1 MKLLSSDIKTKE
13 ILDWKGVH
21 LLNYQFSA
29 CSMKTRIYLNLKKI
43 PFTSHQINLSAGEN
57 FSEWFQG
64 INPRSLVPVLIH
76 DGEVHIESN
85 DILEYLEGCFK
96 ESPLI
101 PENMK
106 EKIKE
111 LLKFEDNLHVDIR
124 NITFKFLVPRFS
136 NKGKSVQPKAKNKAT
151 LNGELDSM
159 DDVNRNFW
167 EHYEKYGITDEDA
180 SRSLI
185 RFRTALEDL
194 NDQLEDSPYI
204 LGAELSLVDIAW
216 FIYATRIQHAN
227 YPLQRL
233 HPNVSG
239 WYERLYANVLF
250 RKEVR
255 RPLIMQ
261 FVLYV
266 HSLILRLK
274 GRSIEDFLLDQ

>member
-43 PFTSHQINLSAGEN
+43 PFTSHQINLSTGEN

-101 PENMK
+101 PENME

-124 NITFKFLVPRFS
+124 NITFKFLVPRFL

>member
-101 PENMK
+101 PENME
-106 EKIKE
+106 EKVKE

-124 NITFKFLVPRFS
+124 NITFKFLVPRFL

-250 RKEVR
+250 RKEVG

>member
-101 PENMK
+101 PENME

-124 NITFKFLVPRFS
+124 NITFKFLVPRFL

-151 LNGELDSM
+151 LNGEFDSM

>member
-101 PENMK
+101 PENME
-106 EKIKE
+106 EKVKE

-124 NITFKFLVPRFS
+124 NITFKFLVPRFL

-167 EHYEKYGITDEDA
+167 EHYEKYGITNEDA

-261 FVLYV
+261 FVLNV

>member
-101 PENMK
+101 PENME

-111 LLKFEDNLHVDIR
+111 LFKFEDNLHVDIR
-124 NITFKFLVPRFS
+124 NITFKFLVPRFL

-194 NDQLEDSPYI
+194 NDQLEDNPYI

-227 YPLQRL
+227 YPLKRL

>member
-101 PENMK
+101 PENME

-124 NITFKFLVPRFS
+124 NITFKFLVPRFL
-136 NKGKSVQPKAKNKAT
+136 NKGESVQPKAKNKAT

-227 YPLQRL
+227 YPLKRL

-261 FVLYV
+261 FVFYV

>member
-101 PENMK
+101 PENME
-106 EKIKE
+106 EKVKE

-124 NITFKFLVPRFS
+124 NITFKFLVPRFL

-227 YPLQRL
+227 YPLKRL

-250 RKEVR
+250 RKEVG

>member
-13 ILDWKGVH
+13 ILDWQGVH

-101 PENMK
+101 PENMEEKVK
-106 EKIKE
+106 EI
-111 LLKFEDNLHVDIR
+111 LKFEDNLHVDIR
-124 NITFKFLVPRFS
+124 NITFKFLVPRFL

>member
-96 ESPLI
+96 QSPLI
-101 PENMK
+101 PENME

-124 NITFKFLVPRFS
+124 NITFKFLVPRFL

>member
-85 DILEYLEGCFK
+85 DILEHLEGCFK

-101 PENMK
+101 PENME
-106 EKIKE
+106 EKVKE

-124 NITFKFLVPRFS
+124 NITFKFLVPRFL

>member
-101 PENMK
+101 PENME

-124 NITFKFLVPRFS
+124 NITFKFLVPRFL

-167 EHYEKYGITDEDA
+167 EQYKKYGIKDEDA

-194 NDQLEDSPYI
+194 NDQLKDSQYI

>member
-85 DILEYLEGCFK
+85 DILEYLEGCYK

-101 PENMK
+101 PENME

-124 NITFKFLVPRFS
+124 NITFKFLVPRFL

-151 LNGELDSM
+151 LNGELDFM

>member
-43 PFTSHQINLSAGEN
+43 PFTSHQINLSTGEN

-85 DILEYLEGCFK
+85 DILEHLEGCFK

-101 PENMK
+101 PENM
-106 EKIKE
+106 EERIKE

-124 NITFKFLVPRFS
+124 NITFKFLVPRFL
-136 NKGKSVQPKAKNKAT
+136 NKGKSVKPKAKNKAT

-167 EHYEKYGITDEDA
+167 EEYEKHGIKDEDA

>member
-85 DILEYLEGCFK
+85 DILEYLEGCYK

-101 PENMK
+101 PENME
-106 EKIKE
+106 EKVKE

-124 NITFKFLVPRFS
+124 NITFKFLVPRFL

-167 EHYEKYGITDEDA
+167 EQYEKYGITDEDA

>member
-13 ILDWKGVH
+13 ILGWKGTH

-76 DGEVHIESN
+76 NGEVHIESN
-85 DILEYLEGCFK
+85 DILEYLEGCYK
-96 ESPLI
+96 EVPLI
-101 PENMK
+101 PKNM
-106 EKIKE
+106 EEEIKD
-111 LLKFEDNLHVDIR
+111 LLTFEDDLHVDIR
-124 NITFKFLVPRFS
+124 NITFKFLVPRFL

-167 EHYEKYGITDEDA
+167 EEYEKHGIKDEDA

-185 RFRTALEDL
+185 HFRTALEDL
-194 NDQLEDSPYI
+194 NDQLEHNQYI

-216 FIYATRIQHAN
+216 FIYTTRIQHAN
-227 YPLQRL
+227 YPLKRL
-233 HPNVSG
+233 HPNVFA
-239 WYERLYANVLF
+239 WYERLYANNLF
-250 RKEVR
+250 RKEVK

-274 GRSIEDFLLDQ
+274 RRSIEDFLLDQ

>member
-101 PENMK
+101 PENME
-106 EKIKE
+106 EKSKE

-124 NITFKFLVPRFS
+124 NITFKFLVPRFL

-185 RFRTALEDL
+185 RFRTALENL

-239 WYERLYANVLF
+239 WYERLYAINVF
-250 RKEVR
+250 RKEVK
-255 RPLIMQ
+255 RPLIMK
-261 FVLYV
+261 FILYV
-266 HSLILRLK
+266 HSLILRFK
-274 GRSIEDFLLDQ
+274 HKSIEDFLLDQ

>member
-13 ILDWKGVH
+13 ILGWKGVH

-101 PENMK
+101 PENME

-111 LLKFEDNLHVDIR
+111 ILKFEDNLHVDIR
-124 NITFKFLVPRFS
+124 NITFKFLVPRFL

>member
-13 ILDWKGVH
+13 ILDWQGVH

-101 PENMK
+101 PENME

-124 NITFKFLVPRFS
+124 NITFKFLVPRFL

-233 HPNVSG
+233 HPNVSV

-266 HSLILRLK
+266 HSLILRLQ

>member
-101 PENMK
+101 PENME
-106 EKIKE
+106 EKVKE

-124 NITFKFLVPRFS
+124 NITFKFLVPRFL

-159 DDVNRNFW
+159 DEVNRNFW

>member
-85 DILEYLEGCFK
+85 DILEYLEGCYK

-101 PENMK
+101 PENME

-124 NITFKFLVPRFS
+124 NITFKFLVPRFL

-266 HSLILRLK
+266 HSFILRLK

>member
-85 DILEYLEGCFK
+85 DILEYLEGCYK
-96 ESPLI
+96 EVPLI
-101 PENMK
+101 PKNK
-106 EKIKE
+106 EQQIKE

-124 NITFKFLVPRFS
+124 NITFKFLVPRFL

-167 EHYEKYGITDEDA
+167 EEYEKHGIKDEDA

>member
-85 DILEYLEGCFK
+85 DILEYLEGCYK

-101 PENMK
+101 PENME

-124 NITFKFLVPRFS
+124 NITFKFLVPRFL

-167 EHYEKYGITDEDA
+167 EHYEKYGITNEDA

>member
-85 DILEYLEGCFK
+85 DILEYLEGCYK

-101 PENMK
+101 PENME

-124 NITFKFLVPRFS
+124 NITFKFLIPRFL

-180 SRSLI
+180 SQSLI

-194 NDQLEDSPYI
+194 NDQLKDSQYI

>member
-13 ILDWKGVH
+13 ILDWKGIH

-29 CSMKTRIYLNLKKI
+29 CSMKTRIYLNLKNI

-85 DILEYLEGCFK
+85 DILQYLEGCYK
-96 ESPLI
+96 EVPLI
-101 PENMK
+101 PKNM
-106 EKIKE
+106 EEEIKD
-111 LLKFEDNLHVDIR
+111 LLKFEDDLHIDIR
-124 NITFKFLVPRFS
+124 NITFKFLVPRFL

-159 DDVNRNFW
+159 DDVNRNIC
-167 EHYEKYGITDEDA
+167 EEYEKHGIKDEDA

-185 RFRTALEDL
+185 HFRTALEDL
-194 NDQLEDSPYI
+194 NDKLEHNKYI
-204 LGAELSLVDIAW
+204 TGAELSLVDIAW
-216 FIYATRIQHAN
+216 FIYTTRIQHAN
-227 YPLQRL
+227 YPLKRL
-233 HPNVSG
+233 HPNVFG
-239 WYERLYANVLF
+239 WYERLYANNLF
-250 RKEVR
+250 RKEVK

-261 FVLYV
+261 FVLYF
-266 HSLILRLK
+266 HSLIFRLK
-274 GRSIEDFLLDQ
+274 RKSIEDFLLD

>member
-85 DILEYLEGCFK
+85 DILEYLEGCYK

-101 PENMK
+101 PENME

-124 NITFKFLVPRFS
+124 NITFKFLVPRFL

-233 HPNVSG
+233 HPNVAG

-266 HSLILRLK
+266 HSLILRLI

>member
-1 MKLLSSDIKTKE
+1 MNLLSSDIKTKE

-85 DILEYLEGCFK
+85 DILEHLEGCFK

-101 PENMK
+101 PENME

-124 NITFKFLVPRFS
+124 NITFKFLVPRFL

-194 NDQLEDSPYI
+194 NDKLEDSPYI

>member
-85 DILEYLEGCFK
+85 DILEHLEGCFK

-101 PENMK
+101 PENME
-106 EKIKE
+106 EKVKE

-124 NITFKFLVPRFS
+124 NITFKFLVPRFL

-167 EHYEKYGITDEDA
+167 EHYEKYGITNEDA

>member
-1 MKLLSSDIKTKE
+1 
-13 ILDWKGVH
+13 
-21 LLNYQFSA
+21 
-29 CSMKTRIYLNLKKI
+29 MKTRIYLNLKKI
-43 PFTSHQINLSAGEN
+43 PFTSHQINLSTGEN

-85 DILEYLEGCFK
+85 DILEHLEGCFK

-101 PENMK
+101 PENMEEKVK
-106 EKIKE
+106 EI
-111 LLKFEDNLHVDIR
+111 LKFEDNLHVDIR
-124 NITFKFLVPRFS
+124 NITFKFLVPRFL

-167 EHYEKYGITDEDA
+167 EQYEKYGITDEDA
-180 SRSLI
+180 SKSLI
-185 RFRTALEDL
+185 HIRTALDDL
-194 NDQLEDSPYI
+194 NDQLKDSQYI

-233 HPNVSG
+233 HPNVFG
-239 WYERLYANVLF
+239 WYERLYANNLF

>member
-13 ILDWKGVH
+13 ILDWQGVH

-101 PENMK
+101 PENME
-106 EKIKE
+106 EKVKE

-124 NITFKFLVPRFS
+124 NITFKFLVPRFL

>member
-85 DILEYLEGCFK
+85 DILQYLEGCFK
-96 ESPLI
+96 DSPLI
-101 PENMK
+101 PENME

-111 LLKFEDNLHVDIR
+111 ILKFEDNLHVDIR
-124 NITFKFLVPRFS
+124 NITFKFLVPRFL

-167 EHYEKYGITDEDA
+167 GQYEKHGITDEDA

>member
-124 NITFKFLVPRFS
+124 NITFKFLVPRFL

>member
-1 MKLLSSDIKTKE
+1 MKLLRSDIKTRE

-101 PENMK
+101 PENME
-106 EKIKE
+106 EKVKE

-124 NITFKFLVPRFS
+124 NITFKFLVPRFL

>member
-64 INPRSLVPVLIH
+64 INPRSLVPVLVH

-85 DILEYLEGCFK
+85 DILEYLEGCYR
-96 ESPLI
+96 EVPLI
-101 PENMK
+101 PKNK
-106 EKIKE
+106 EEQIKE

-124 NITFKFLVPRFS
+124 NITFKFLVPRFL

-167 EHYEKYGITDEDA
+167 EQYKKYGIKDEDA
-180 SRSLI
+180 RRSLI
-185 RFRTALEDL
+185 RFRTALEEI
-194 NDQLEDSPYI
+194 NDQLEGNQYI
-204 LGAELSLVDIAW
+204 LGAELSLVDVAW
-216 FIYATRIQHAN
+216 FIYTTRIQHAN

-233 HPNVSG
+233 HPNVFD
-239 WYERLYANVLF
+239 WYERLYANNLF
-250 RKEVR
+250 RKEVK
-255 RPLIMQ
+255 RPLIMKLI
-261 FVLYV
+261 LYV
-266 HSLILRLK
+266 HSLILRFK
-274 GRSIEDFLLDQ
+274 RRSIEDFLLYK

>member
-13 ILDWKGVH
+13 ILDWKGAH

-101 PENMK
+101 PENME
-106 EKIKE
+106 EKVKE

-124 NITFKFLVPRFS
+124 NITFKFLVPRFL

>member
-85 DILEYLEGCFK
+85 DILEYLEGCYK

-101 PENMK
+101 PENME

-124 NITFKFLVPRFS
+124 NITFKFLVPQFL

-167 EHYEKYGITDEDA
+167 EQYEKYGITDEDA

-194 NDQLEDSPYI
+194 NDQLEDNPYI

>member
-96 ESPLI
+96 EFPLI
-101 PENMK
+101 PENM
-106 EKIKE
+106 EERIKE

-124 NITFKFLVPRFS
+124 NITFKFLVPRFL

>member
-13 ILDWKGVH
+13 ILDWQGVH

-101 PENMK
+101 PENME
-106 EKIKE
+106 EKVKE

-124 NITFKFLVPRFS
+124 NITFKFLVPRFL

-159 DDVNRNFW
+159 DEVNRNFW

>member
-85 DILEYLEGCFK
+85 DILEYLEGCYK
-96 ESPLI
+96 EVPLI
-101 PENMK
+101 PENK
-106 EKIKE
+106 EEQIKE

-124 NITFKFLVPRFS
+124 NITFKFLVPRFL